1 MSRIKGKAATN
12 QTTSETVVV
21 GVDVSKNWL
30 DVFLHPWVN
39 VSVSRTTP
47 RALASF

>member
-21 GVDVSKNWL
+21 GVDVSKNEAAARL
-30 DVFLHPWVN
+30 DN
-39 VSVSRTTP
+39 
-47 RALASF
+47 ALEARVINPGG